1 MAPEVKSSILAKLKK
16 LEEAVEKLETLRK
29 TSFEEFLDNFQIQ
42 DASMYNLV
50 MGIEAITDVGNYFLA
65 EHFHRSPETYED
77 IIKELG
83 ETKNI
88 EEASNKAVTVTM
100 VRSLNNSITI
110 IFMLLALT
118 LMGGSTIRFF
128 IITLLIGTIT
138 GTYSS
143 PFVATPIL
151 VWLEKRRQK

>member
-83 ETKNI
+83 ETKIISEDLLKKSEGMARFRNRLI
-88 EEASNKAVTVTM
+88 HLYEAVEPEKVYNYLQSAPA
-100 VRSLNNSITI
+100 
-110 IFMLLALT
+110 IFREFA
-118 LMGGSTIRFF
+118 SAFNEF
-128 IITLLIGTIT
+128 
-138 GTYSS
+138 
-143 PFVATPIL
+143 
-151 VWLEKRRQK
+151 LEKSD